1 MNMLRLS
8 WANLKADSL
17 STALSIMLLA
27 IGVGMVSFVLVISQ
41 QLNDRFSRD
50 IRGIDMVVGAKGS
63 PLQLILSAVYQID
76 NPTGNIPLSEAQ
88 RLQKHPL
95 VKYSI
100 PLAYGDSYSGYRI
113 VGTEEKY
120 LKHYDASFAEGA
132 VWTSDFDA
140 VIGSTAAQQL
150 KLSMGAHFHG
160 THGLEQ
166 EGQTHEEMEYHVV
179 GILKP
184 TGTVID
190 RLILTNISSVWHI
203 HGDHSEPAEEHA
215 HHDHDTAHHHELE
228 EDNREITAL
237 LVKFK
242 NPMGMMQL
250 PRHINTNTTM
260 QAALPAI
267 EVNRLYE
274 LLGVGYTTLQIIGG
288 IIMCIAA
295 ISVFISLLN
304 SLKNRKYEL
313 ALMRSLGASPFKLFS
328 MIMLESLLICIMG
341 YAAGIAL
348 GRIGQ
353 LLMQRI
359 GDESVQMGSSLLAFT
374 SHELYL
380 FPITLL
386 IGVIAALIPA
396 FQAYRTDISKVLRN
410 E

>member
-1 MNMLRLS
+1 M
-8 WANLKADSL
+8 A
-17 STALSIMLLA
+17 T
-27 IGVGMVSFVLVISQ
+27 
-41 QLNDRFSRD
+41 
-50 IRGIDMVVGAKGS
+50 ID
-63 PLQLILSAVYQID
+63 
-76 NPTGNIPLSEAQ
+76 
-88 RLQKHPL
+88 
-95 VKYSI
+95 
-100 PLAYGDSYSGYRI
+100 
-113 VGTEEKY
+113 
-120 LKHYDASFAEGA
+120 
-132 VWTSDFDA
+132 
-140 VIGSTAAQQL
+140 
-150 KLSMGAHFHG
+150 
-160 THGLEQ
+160 
-166 EGQTHEEMEYHVV
+166 
-179 GILKP
+179 
-184 TGTVID
+184 
-190 RLILTNISSVWHI
+190 
-203 HGDHSEPAEEHA
+203 EPAEEHA

-274 LLGVGYTTLQIIGG
+274 LLGVGFTTLQIIGG

-353 LLMQRI
+353 AIMTHF
-359 GDESVQMGSSLLAFT
+359 GDEQIQMGSSLLAFT